1 MADGLA
7 LTDSAVA
14 WLSEVTEGK
23 SLTSADYASTS
34 GLILDIEGT
43 WVNAPIHD
51 KNPNFVSPSAPNILD
66 YADGVLRVEGGGHS
80 CEAKYWF
87 QPDFHGASNEYGPL
101 NNFVYT
107 HADRARLSPIRGCS
121 MTCTFCN
128 IPYDDPIDVYSLKS
142 IEGSVEAVRR
152 ALEDPAQPA
161 RHVLISGGTPK
172 PKDAGFQREL
182 YRSVLDA
189 FPNVDVDIMMVP
201 IAGVLDLAELKA
213 HGVNEL
219 SINLEVYGRE
229 RAREV
234 ARQKYNQG
242 VPFYLDFVEEATNV
256 LGPNTVR
263 SMLLVGLEAIE
274 DTLAGVEAIAE
285 RGGVP
290 VLSPF
295 RPDPVTP
302 LRDTRPPSAEELRD
316 VYLRARDIA
325 ERHGVALGP
334 SCPPCSHNTLN
345 FAEDL
350 AGTITY
356 PYIAPLTR

>member
-1 MADGLA
+1 MTTLA
-7 LTDSAVA
+7 LSPQI
-14 WLSEVTEGK
+14 
-23 SLTSADYASTS
+23 AS
-34 GLILDIEGT
+34 
-43 WVNAPIHD
+43 
-51 KNPNFVSPSAPNILD
+51 
-66 YADGVLRVEGGGHS
+66 Y
-80 CEAKYWF
+80 
-87 QPDFHGASNEYGPL
+87 
-101 NNFVYT
+101 
-107 HADRARLSPIRGCS
+107 
-121 MTCTFCN
+121 
-128 IPYDDPIDVYSLKS
+128 LKS

-263 SMLLVGLEAIE
+263 SMLLVGLETHEIE
-274 DTLAGVEAIAE
+274 RSVHRLRKRPGAPGV
-285 RGGVP
+285 
-290 VLSPF
+290 
-295 RPDPVTP
+295 
-302 LRDTRPPSAEELRD
+302 
-316 VYLRARDIA
+316 
-325 ERHGVALGP
+325 LGP
-334 SCPPCSHNTLN
+334 KSDGRRS
-345 FAEDL
+345 FQSAR
-350 AGTITY
+350 A
-356 PYIAPLTR
+356 A

>member
-1 MADGLA
+1 
-7 LTDSAVA
+7 
-14 WLSEVTEGK
+14 
-23 SLTSADYASTS
+23 
-34 GLILDIEGT
+34 
-43 WVNAPIHD
+43 
-51 KNPNFVSPSAPNILD
+51 
-66 YADGVLRVEGGGHS
+66 
-80 CEAKYWF
+80 
-87 QPDFHGASNEYGPL
+87 
-101 NNFVYT
+101 
-107 HADRARLSPIRGCS
+107 

-128 IPYDDPIDVYSLKS
+128 IPYDDPMKVYSLKS

-189 FPNVDVDIMMVP
+189 FPDVDVNTMMVP
-201 IAGVLDLAELKA
+201 IAGVLDLAELRA

-219 SINLEVYGRE
+219 SINLEVFGRD

-242 VPFYLDFVEEATNV
+242 VPFYLNFVEEATNV

-263 SMLLVGLEAIE
+263 SMLLVGLEALE
-274 DTLAGVEAIAE
+274 DTLAGVEAIAQ

-325 ERHGVALGP
+325 LRHGVALGP

-350 AGTITY
+350 TGAVTY
-356 PYIAPLTR
+356 PYSAPLTR